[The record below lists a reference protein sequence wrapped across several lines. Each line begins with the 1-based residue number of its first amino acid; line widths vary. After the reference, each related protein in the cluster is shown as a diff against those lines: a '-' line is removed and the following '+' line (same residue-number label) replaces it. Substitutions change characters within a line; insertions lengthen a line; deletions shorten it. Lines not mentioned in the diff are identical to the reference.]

1 MNRFVLILVALLL
14 AVSCVAA
21 EQMEAYVA
29 QPTTIATAC
38 IRNSQMRSNVNA
50 TITIFNENG
59 SVLVG
64 PVAEVPAGNG
74 TFSYTYT
81 FNDLGSYTTRET
93 CDFGGLLADGSTLIT
108 VVKPGFG
115 NMQVIAQG
123 VAQVGMGATAV
134 SEWLILLPNA
144 TNTTQ
149 SALAV
154 TGGACLVQTLNGTAL
169 NATVNAVTTASKLTS
184 TVVVDTATGFQEGTN
199 YQVLCNITLT
209 NGLYVNGVKNY
220 VYVNEHVSVVQ
231 YLLQLLGF
239 AQRQEVTANQTL
251 SITNQTLQI
260 VSALNNTGIP
270 TQVYE
275 QLPSLKTPGGLTAW
289 EGVPLTLSTK
299 VLLGSSNV
307 GNAVCSLTLREMVS
321 GSSATYSAT
330 YDVSQQV
337 YLYNWT
343 PGSVGVYDARWNC
356 TGGALNVTK
365 VYDASSVQVV
375 KGAIMQMVS

>member
-1 MNRFVLILVALLL
+1 VVFVLLL
-14 AVSCVAA
+14 AASFVVA

-50 TITIFNENG
+50 TITIFDENG

-81 FNDLGSYTTRET
+81 FENLGSYTTRET

-123 VAQVGMGATAV
+123 VAQVGLGATAV

-144 TNTTQ
+144 TNQTR

-154 TGGACLVQTLNGTAL
+154 TGGSCIVAALNGSML
-169 NATVNAVTTASKLTS
+169 NATVNAVTTADKLTS
-184 TVVVDTATGFQEGTN
+184 TVVVDTVDGFQEGNN
-199 YQVLCNITLT
+199 YQILCNITLT

-220 VYVNEHVSVVQ
+220 VYVNEHVSFLQ
-231 YLLQLLGF
+231 YILQLIGLGEQTQ
-239 AQRQEVTANQTL
+239 ATVNQTL
-251 SITNQTLQI
+251 AITNQTLQI
-260 VSALNNTGIP
+260 VQGLNNTNSGATI
-270 TQVYE
+270 YE
-275 QLPSLKTPGGLTAW
+275 QLPSMYANEVVAYDGVQTLLTSK
-289 EGVPLTLSTK
+289 LTY
-299 VLLGSSNV
+299 GSI
-307 GNAVCSLTLREMVS
+307 GNISDASCSVEIRNLVS
-321 GSSATYSAT
+321 GVVELHSAS
-330 YDVSQQV
+330 YDVVRQV
-337 YLYNWT
+337 YVYNWT
-343 PGSVGVYDARWNC
+343 PGGVGYYSAMWGCAGGLTLGSRVVYDVSSVGVVSGVN
-356 TGGALNVTK
+356 
-365 VYDASSVQVV
+365 
-375 KGAIMQMVS
+375 MVDVS